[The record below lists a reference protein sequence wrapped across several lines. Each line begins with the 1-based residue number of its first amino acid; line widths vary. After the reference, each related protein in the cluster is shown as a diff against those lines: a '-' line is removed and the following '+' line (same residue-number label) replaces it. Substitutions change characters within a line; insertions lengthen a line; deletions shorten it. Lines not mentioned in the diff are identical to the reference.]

1 MSEQQIGRN
10 LALELVR
17 VTEAAALTAGRWMG
31 RGQKESADQA
41 AVDAMRMVLN
51 TIPMDGLVVI
61 GEGTKDKAP
70 MLYEGERV
78 GCASEPKTDI
88 AVDPIDGTRLLSQ
101 GMGNSIATLAVAER
115 GALYESPYVVYMEKI
130 AVGPEAAHAIDI
142 NASVAENLEAVAEAL
157 RKDVRDL
164 AVVMLDRPRHEHIA
178 EEIRAEGARIRF
190 IMDGDVAGAVMAA
203 MPDTGID
210 MLIGIGGA
218 PEAVV
223 AACALRCLGGGIQ
236 CKLWP
241 RDEQERAAVRDAGI
255 DVNQVLTADDLVKGE
270 DVLFAATG
278 ITDGELLRGVH
289 YFGDGATTQSLVM
302 RSRSGTVRRVD
313 AVHRPSK
320 LSAYGVP
327 VD

>member
-1 MSEQQIGRN
+1 MEQQIGRN

-31 RGQKESADQA
+31 RGQKEAADQA

-51 TIPMDGLVVI
+51 TIPMDGIVVI

-70 MLYEGERV
+70 MLYEGERL

-101 GMGNSIATLAVAER
+101 GMANSIATVAVAER
-115 GALYESPYVVYMEKI
+115 GAMFESPYVVYMDKI
-130 AVGPEAAHAIDI
+130 AVGPEAADAIDI
-142 NASVAENLEAVAEAL
+142 NAPVATNLENIAFAL
-157 RKDVRDL
+157 RKDVRDVT
-164 AVVMLDRPRHEHIA
+164 VVILERPRHADLA
-178 EEIRAEGARIRF
+178 EQVRAAGARIRF

-210 MLIGIGGA
+210 VLMGIGGA

-223 AACALRCLGGGIQ
+223 AACAIRCIGGEIQ

-241 RDEQERAAVRDAGI
+241 RDEQEWAAVNAAGI
-255 DVNQVLTADDLVKGE
+255 DVSRVLSSENLVNGE
-270 DVLFAATG
+270 DIFFAATG

-289 YFGDGATTQSLVM
+289 YFGDGATTQSVVM
-302 RSRSGTVRRVD
+302 RSRSGTVRKVD
-313 AVHRPSK
+313 AIHQLNK
-320 LSAYGVP
+320 LEAYGVP